1 MFFLILKNY
10 EYIFCF
16 KTAEKSFSLWPDGTR
31 FGHVVHIHIL
41 HADFGDD
48 FRDLEVMQVRPIKP

>member
-16 KTAEKSFSLWPDGTR
+16 KTAENSFSLWPARTR
-31 FGHVVHIHIL
+31 FGHVVRIHMSD
-41 HADFGDD
+41 ADFGDD
-48 FRDLEVMQVRPIKP
+48 FRDAEVMQV